1 MLVQKG
7 TENGRRIKNKQ
18 CGAKD
23 KKRQVFRKRQKVIR
37 ITRYR
42 TKIRRSGRIL
52 KAIVVVVVVVVVV
65 ALWWW

>member
-1 MLVQKG
+1 MG
-7 TENGRRIKNKQ
+7 EEYRNKQ

-23 KKRQVFRKRQKVIR
+23 KKRRVFRKRQKVIR

-42 TKIRRSGRIL
+42 TKIRRTGRIL
-52 KAIVVVVVVVVVV
+52 KAIVLVLVVVVVVVVVVV